1 VAPLVESLPAM
12 APVVAKISQLKHEP
26 IVTAWLAFDGAVKFP
41 EPMIGMTGGY
51 GQWVFDRTALG
62 GPEGLVGVVISA
74 SGAHQDISKEAL
86 EIALLQE
93 LQAVLGPLPPLLWS
107 QIITEKRA
115 TFACTPGLIRPKTL
129 TPEAGLW
136 LAGDYVASDYPAT
149 IESAVQSGIIA
160 GRRIL
165 KRCGLKEQFF

>member
-1 VAPLVESLPAM
+1 
-12 APVVAKISQLKHEP
+12 LKHEP
-26 IVTAWLAFDGAVKFP
+26 IVTAWLAFDGKVSFA
-41 EPMIGMTGGY
+41 EPMLGMSGGY
-51 GQWVFDRTALG
+51 GQWVFDRSALG

-93 LQAVLGPLPPLLWS
+93 LQTLLGPLPPLLWS

-115 TFACTPGLIRPKTL
+115 TFACTPGLARPRTV

-136 LAGDYVASDYPAT
+136 LAGDYVASEYPAT
-149 IESAVQSGIIA
+149 IESAVRSGIIA
-160 GRRIL
+160 ARSIL
-165 KRCGLKEQFF
+165 KRCGLKEQLF